1 MGECHCD
8 NFSGG
13 LLSCHWKDLAVTVW
27 SSGQAGELLLFSFS
41 WITDT
46 VDTDRFCRVTKVE
59 GMPQRKKK
67 GYIMY
72 NLDINQNV

>member
-1 MGECHCD
+1 M
-8 NFSGG
+8 
-13 LLSCHWKDLAVTVW
+13 TVW

-46 VDTDRFCRVTKVE
+46 VDTDRFCCVAKVE
-59 GMPQRKKK
+59 GMSQKKKK

-72 NLDINQNV
+72 NSDINQNV